1 MNETVIDNTIL
12 KNQGSR
18 PVITAASAEIAS
30 DCVFGENCRID
41 AGEVFI
47 GPGVT
52 LGDNF
57 SFRGKRLHLFHKSRT
72 GDDVRIRVDDFELG
86 YKSVVERGCSFSA
99 VRGQGETV
107 KIGDYTTVGYESTFM
122 VPVLHIGD
130 YGAVH
135 NHLLLNGYA
144 PCVIGHNCYV
154 GQHSVLNASEK
165 LTIGNN
171 VRLALNGYIWTH
183 VESGELLEGCNFY
196 GRSPVTIEDNVW
208 LTGCNISVSPGVTL
222 RNGSIVMHGSVVT
235 RSTEPRHCY
244 SGVPAVDVTDKLK
257 PYHEVSHDEKF
268 ERLKRYAEEF
278 YEVRPEYR
286 GRVVFVN
293 RFPESFSQ
301 ADEEVIVI
309 AKNGEVKDYGGR
321 VTGIALESK
330 RYVKKRTELE
340 EAYLRF
346 HLGARARFIPV

>member
-1 MNETVIDNTIL
+1 MKSIVSNEKVTGRPFIDARRADID
-12 KNQGSR
+12 
-18 PVITAASAEIAS
+18 PEAS
-30 DCVFGENCRID
+30 FGENCRIESD
-41 AGEVFI
+41 DITI
-47 GPGVT
+47 GRGVRI
-52 LGDNF
+52 GRNF
-57 SFRGKRLHLFHKSRT
+57 YFRGESLAIADQAVI
-72 GDDVRIRVDDFELG
+72 GDDVTLNVSRFQLG
-86 YKSVVERGCSFSA
+86 YKARLENNCRLAAIRGRA
-99 VRGQGETV
+99 DQII
-107 KIGDYTTVGYESTFM
+107 IGDYTFIGYDSTVL
-122 VPVLHIGD
+122 VPELSVGD

-222 RNGSIVMHGSVVT
+222 RNGSIILHGSVVT

-257 PYHEVSHDEKF
+257 PYHEITYDEKF

-278 YEVRPEYR
+278 YDARPEYR
-286 GRVVFVN
+286 GRVIFVN
-293 RFPESFSQ
+293 RFPDAFSQ
-301 ADEEVIVI
+301 RNEEVLII
-309 AKNGEVKDYGGR
+309 AKSGAVKDYGGR
-321 VTGIALESK
+321 VSSFALESK
-330 RYVKKRTELE
+330 QYTKKRTELE
-340 EAYLRF
+340 EAYIRF